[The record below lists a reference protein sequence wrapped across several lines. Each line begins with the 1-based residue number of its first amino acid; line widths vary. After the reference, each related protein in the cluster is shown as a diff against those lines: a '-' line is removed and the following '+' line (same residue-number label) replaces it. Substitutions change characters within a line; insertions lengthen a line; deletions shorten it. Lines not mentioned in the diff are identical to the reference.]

1 MFKKGKSYTYRGL
14 IIGFNEADNMYH
26 VNGDIMDLSPD
37 HPASKKHVE
46 LKAISVIN
54 AMKEIDLI
62 V

>member
-1 MFKKGKSYTYRGL
+1 MFKRGKSYTYRGL
-14 IIGFNEADNMYH
+14 IISFNKADNMYH
-26 VNGDIMDLSPD
+26 VNGDIVDLSPD

-46 LKAISVIN
+46 LKSVSVIG